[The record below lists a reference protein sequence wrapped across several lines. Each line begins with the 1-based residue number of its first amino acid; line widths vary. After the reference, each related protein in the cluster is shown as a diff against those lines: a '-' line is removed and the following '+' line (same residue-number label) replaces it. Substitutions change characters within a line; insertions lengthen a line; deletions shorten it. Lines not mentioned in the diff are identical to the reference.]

1 MSTPSISSGEEV
13 RVEEGAAAALP
24 SEDNVGASNNTTTNN
39 NNNNNL
45 EEEGSI
51 QQWPQTLQNFLSHFG
66 VLAGGTGGDPLNE
79 DSFYYNDDAHP
90 EHHHQQQQSDEA
102 FHADS
107 LESIF
112 ESSFDLTEDR
122 LKYVFT
128 MFDTD
133 EDGRISYPSLRR
145 GLELHTAGSA
155 FAGTLLD
162 EKSFNELV
170 KILDLDGSDDITFE
184 EFSQGIRLLMLR
196 ALLHAPRQVDDTALI
211 EVMDYDATRLERRI
225 VKNGSEKEMYISD
238 QVQQIE
244 ATDFY
249 FQDRPDWVTT
259 RWINV
264 SGVTSSLTMKRLAV
278 KYMLHPLA
286 LEDALSPSTHRPKAE
301 VYSNRKLLIMR
312 DDEEWNGTE
321 RNGTD
326 LT

>member
-1 MSTPSISSGEEV
+1 MSTPSISSDQEE
-13 RVEEGAAAALP
+13 RVEEGVAAALP
-24 SEDNVGASNNTTTNN
+24 SEENVGTSNNNNNNNNTNN

-66 VLAGGTGGDPLNE
+66 VLAGGTGGDALNE

-90 EHHHQQQQSDEA
+90 EHQQQQQQQSDEA

-107 LESIF
+107 WESIF

-196 ALLHAPRQVDDTALI
+196 ALLHAPRQVEDTALI

-225 VKNGSEKEMYISD
+225 VKNGSEKEMSISD
-238 QVQQIE
+238 QVEQIE

-249 FQDRPDWVTT
+249 FKDRPDWVTT

-264 SGVTSSLTMKRLAV
+264 SGATSSLTMKRLAV

-301 VYSNRKLLIMR
+301 VYSNRKLS
-312 DDEEWNGTE
+312 T
-321 RNGTD
+321 
-326 LT
+326 

>member
-1 MSTPSISSGEEV
+1 MSTPSISSDQEE
-13 RVEEGAAAALP
+13 RVEEGVAAALP
-24 SEDNVGASNNTTTNN
+24 SEENVGASNNNST
-39 NNNNNL
+39 NNL

-90 EHHHQQQQSDEA
+90 EDHHHQQQQSDEG

-107 LESIF
+107 WESIF

-162 EKSFNELV
+162 EASFNELV
-170 KILDLDGSDDITFE
+170 KILDLDGSEDITFE
-184 EFSQGIRLLMLR
+184 EFSQGLRLLMLR
-196 ALLHAPRQVDDTALI
+196 ALLHAPRQVEDTALI

-225 VKNGSEKEMYISD
+225 VKNGSEKEMSISD

-264 SGVTSSLTMKRLAV
+264 SGATSSLTMKRLAV

-286 LEDALSPSTHRPKAE
+286 LEDALSPSIHRPKAE
-301 VYSNRKLLIMR
+301 VYSNRKLS
-312 DDEEWNGTE
+312 T
-321 RNGTD
+321 
-326 LT
+326 